1 MLNGVI
7 LEGFPLSQDITIAL
21 LFNIFLTDAIR
32 KAEGKSSMLIRG
44 RINKLIVKHPSKR
57 L

>member
-21 LFNIFLTDAIR
+21 SFNIFLTDAIR